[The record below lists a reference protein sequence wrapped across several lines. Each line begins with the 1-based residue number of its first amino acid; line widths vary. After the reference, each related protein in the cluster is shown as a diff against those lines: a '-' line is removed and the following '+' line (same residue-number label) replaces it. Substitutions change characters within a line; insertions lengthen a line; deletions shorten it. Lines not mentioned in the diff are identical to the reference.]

1 MPGEQPFASQSD
13 VLSCFTGA
21 EYAQVSANPTRINT
35 LISQA
40 SALIRHRCPGYSSAP
55 AEVLTLVTC
64 RIVCRAIR
72 NRGEG
77 VPGDV
82 TQITQ
87 STGPFSTSMSW
98 NSSVGE
104 VFLTRQDRDDINGFS
119 AAFFG
124 DADTLFGGVVT
135 HGAATHGGGLD
146 RGSQDTPTDSPK
158 PPDTAAGHDPARINE
173 DQEMD
178 HL

>member
-1 MPGEQPFASQSD
+1 MPGERPFASYND
-13 VLSCFTGA
+13 VLSCFTGD
-21 EYAQVSANPTRINT
+21 EYSRVAANPSRINT

-64 RIVCRAIR
+64 RIVCRALR

-124 DADTLFGGVVT
+124 DADTLFGGTV
-135 HGAATHGGGLD
+135 THGGGSD
-146 RGSQDTPTDSPK
+146 RRSQDSTTNTPK
-158 PPDTAAGHDPARINE
+158 PPDTPAHDPARINE

-178 HL
+178 HQ

>member
-1 MPGEQPFASQSD
+1 MAGEVPFASESD
-13 VLSCFTGA
+13 VLSCFTSA
-21 EYAQVSANPTRINT
+21 DTPSVSISRITT
-35 LISQA
+35 LISQT

-55 AEVLTLVTC
+55 AEVLKLVTC
-64 RIVCRAIR
+64 RVVCRALR
-72 NRGEG
+72 SRGDG

-82 TQITQ
+82 SQLTQ

-104 VFLTRQDRDDINGFS
+104 VFLTRQDRDDINGYS

-124 DADTLFGGVVT
+124 DVDTLFGTTSPQPSVNSSNS
-135 HGAATHGGGLD
+135 AAV
-146 RGSQDTPTDSPK
+146 DTPPPPSP
-158 PPDTAAGHDPARINE
+158 PPPVEDNSRINR
-173 DQEMD
+173 DQGMD

>member
-1 MPGEQPFASQSD
+1 MAGEVPFASESD
-13 VLSCFTGA
+13 VLSCFTEA
-21 EYAQVSANPTRINT
+21 DTPQVSLVRIAT
-35 LISQA
+35 LISQT

-55 AEVLTLVTC
+55 AEVLKLVTC
-64 RIVCRAIR
+64 RVVCRALR
-72 NRGEG
+72 SRGDG
-77 VPGDV
+77 VSGDV
-82 TQITQ
+82 SQLTQ

-104 VFLTRQDRDDINGFS
+104 VFLTRQDRDDINGYS

-124 DADTLFGGVVT
+124 DVDTLFGTTPQPSVNSSNS
-135 HGAATHGGGLD
+135 AAV
-146 RGSQDTPTDSPK
+146 DTPPPPPPVTPAEDS
-158 PPDTAAGHDPARINE
+158 ARINR

>member
-1 MPGEQPFASQSD
+1 MTGEPPFVSASE
-13 VLSCFTGA
+13 VLSNFTGE
-21 EYAQVSANPTRINT
+21 EYSRISVNT
-35 LISQA
+35 GRIETLARQA

-55 AEVLTLVTC
+55 VEVLKLVTN
-64 RIVCRAIR
+64 RVVCRALR
-72 NRGEG
+72 SRGDG

-135 HGAATHGGGLD
+135 HGAATHGGGSD
-146 RGSQDTPTDSPK
+146 RGSQDTSTHAPK